1 MHCREAGGRP
11 FTPSTPRLQGPL
23 EQQNSGLPGSPWMW
37 KPVHA
42 SNQDAGPSPPPPPP
56 RASVLCP
63 EGPVPPSVGGG
74 PGRPHL
80 TGREKT
86 STAEPAPGCT
96 RRLTGQLHKP
106 ALSFQSRRPGWDAEP
121 VLEIHRGSS
130 GLQFKA
136 GPGEGRGG
144 CGVGWG
150 GNLRDSRDSGSQA
163 ESQEA
168 EVQAIP
174 GHLAAGRPWAGA

>member
-1 MHCREAGGRP
+1 MSA
-11 FTPSTPRLQGPL
+11 TPSF
-23 EQQNSGLPGSPWMW
+23 
-37 KPVHA
+37 
-42 SNQDAGPSPPPPPP
+42 PSQ
-56 RASVLCP
+56 P
-63 EGPVPPSVGGG
+63 EG
-74 PGRPHL
+74 
-80 TGREKT
+80 K
-86 STAEPAPGCT
+86 
-96 RRLTGQLHKP
+96 
-106 ALSFQSRRPGWDAEP
+106 
-121 VLEIHRGSS
+121 IGSS